1 MPGSRFVWGESR
13 RDCFVWVESGTT
25 ALSGECQAETDLSG
39 ECQAMTALS
48 GGESGYNCFAW
59 GSQATT
65 ILYGGGGEWGGPL
78 CFLRLPVPL
87 TGWAL
92 AALWTSSRTSLWTF
106 RMADHFTKPSISNY
120 EVTEYN

>member
-48 GGESGYNCFAW
+48 GGGVGIQLLCLGESGYNHFVW
-59 GSQATT
+59 G
-65 ILYGGGGEWGGPL
+65 WGGVGGS
-78 CFLRLPVPL
+78 FVLPQ
-87 TGWAL
+87 
-92 AALWTSSRTSLWTF
+92 AASSIDWLSPCCPVDFPTYFSL
-106 RMADHFTKPSISNY
+106 DI
-120 EVTEYN
+120 